1 MEKITQF
8 LLSHFLISTGSLS
21 VLPAILH
28 SQTNPNYVV
37 ILADDL
43 GYGDLSCHGGKTPTP
58 NIDKLFNQ
66 GVEFKNFMTCPV
78 SSPTRAGLLTGLNPL
93 RTGQGPN
100 TDGQLDKNIPN
111 MGSIFQKNGYKTGLF
126 GKWHNG
132 ETPEI
137 YPTLPFINDYGFDR
151 FIGFYGGGCD
161 FYTKIDGNDETPR
174 WYHDKIPVKNE
185 FGYATDLITKYA
197 LDLIELN
204 KANKF
209 LAYIPYNVIHTPLHV
224 KDVDLQRVPA
234 SILQAAGGTLR
245 TWKEYYKLYNDVFN
259 TTFNPKYIQL
269 TGDNSINA
277 FSGVLSDAEIQV
289 LYSAMLISLDD
300 KVGEIMKY
308 LEDNNL
314 KNNTVVLFFS
324 DNGATPTG
332 SGLPFRGNKHSTEE
346 GGIHAPAAMYWPA
359 GGIVGPKT
367 FKPMVGHVD
376 VLPTF
381 MEMSGIP
388 SSAVGKIDGSSFLQ
402 ELKSEAQDSNREYY
416 WIWRDKDVIRTDR
429 WKLNRYFD
437 SYELFDIQS
446 DIAESTNVFASNPT
460 VATDLIAKLDKWRAS
475 TGIAAT
481 HLTPILSAPI
491 HPAPDKAVL
500 KITANCTVDAT
511 NPQLVIQILG
521 AGHKMLP
528 GDYLHFDIKADVSS
542 KTDGFYLSH
551 YVGTPIYFNTK
562 RGVDQFGRL
571 QSSAPAPLGG
581 AGVWEH
587 RVIGI
592 GNEAPVVANK
602 MSIIFKKTG
611 NYTVYIDNLQIRRAD
626 GSVVDIW
633 SNNTRVSAT
642 TPLYT
647 ISTGTNYKV
656 EAYWE
661 NSFNLTVNGGTGS
674 GSYPSGVPV
683 TITANAAQAG
693 LAFDKWVIN
702 SGSPIIANINSATTT
717 VANPSNAVITASY
730 GNIGPH
736 SLTVNNGSGGG
747 TFNAGSVVKIT
758 ADTAPAGQVFNKWVI
773 SSGSPVIADIYS
785 ESTSIATGTNAATV
799 YANYINFLDD
809 CDATTAWSTTSTL
822 NTTDIK
828 QGTGCLQYVGS
839 ATSEFTK
846 VFTPFNPN
854 IPAAN
859 AALKFWYYVSDVT
872 KFATNNQVELGSGGK
887 NDVFEYNWTLTG
899 LVNGWN
905 YINLKI
911 SSAGT
916 SGGTPNFEA
925 LNWFR
930 VYHGKTGEMTTKIDA
945 IEISGIP
952 STQTVPTGG
961 IANIKGDNF
970 SFYMYP
976 NPVSKD
982 AMLNIHVKNS
992 EFSTLKIL
1000 NLNGQVIYSNNLV
1013 GATSLNISL
1022 NTILKS
1028 GVYIVSLSSDKS
1040 VVNQKL
1046 IVK

>member
-1 MEKITQF
+1 MKASPNLIISSLA
-8 LLSHFLISTGSLS
+8 LLSVSTT
-21 VLPAILH
+21 VH

-58 NIDKLFNQ
+58 NIDKLFKQ

-137 YPTLPFINDYGFDR
+137 YPTLPYINDYGFDR

-161 FYTKIDGNDETPR
+161 YYTKIDGNDETPR
-174 WYHDKIPVKNE
+174 WYHDKTPVKNE

-197 LDLIELN
+197 LDFIELN

-209 LAYIPYNVIHTPLHV
+209 LAYIPFNVIHTPLHV

-269 TGDNSINA
+269 TGDNSITA
-277 FSGVLSDAEIQV
+277 FSGILSDAEIQV

-314 KNNTVVLFFS
+314 ANNTVVLFFS

-332 SGLPFRGNKHSTEE
+332 SSLPFRGNKHSTEE
-346 GGIHAPAAMYWPA
+346 GGVHAPAAMYWPA

-402 ELKSEAQDSNREYY
+402 ELKTDAQESNREYY
-416 WIWRDKDVIRTDR
+416 WVWRDHDVIRTDR

-446 DIAESTNVFASNPT
+446 DITESTNVYANNPT
-460 VATDLIAKLDKWRAS
+460 VAADLITKLDNWRVS

-491 HPAPDKAVL
+491 NPAPSQAVL
-500 KITANCTVDAT
+500 KVTANCIVDAT
-511 NPQLVIQILG
+511 HPQLVIQILG

-542 KTDGFYLSH
+542 KTDGLYLSH
-551 YVGTPIYFNTK
+551 YVGTPLYFNND

-592 GNEAPVVANK
+592 GNEAPIVANK

-633 SNNTRVSAT
+633 SNSTRVSAT

-647 ISTGTNYKV
+647 ISTGTNYKL
-656 EAYWE
+656 EASWE
-661 NSFNLTVNGGTGS
+661 QSYSITVNGGSGS
-674 GSYPSGVPV
+674 GSYTSGVPV
-683 TITANAAQAG
+683 TIKANAPQVG
-693 LAFDKWVIN
+693 LAFDKWIIN
-702 SGSPIIANINSATTT
+702 SGSPIIANIYDANTT
-717 VANPSNAVITASY
+717 VANSTNSVITATY
-730 GNIGPH
+730 GNAGPH
-736 SLTVNNGSGGG
+736 ALTVNSGTGSGS
-747 TFNAGSVVKIT
+747 FAAGSVVNISSDE
-758 ADTAPAGQVFNKWVI
+758 AAAGQVFNKWI
-773 SSGSPVIADIYS
+773 INSGTPVITDIYNP
-785 ESTSIATGTNAATV
+785 STSLKTPTNASSVTAT
-799 YANYINFLDD
+799 YINFLDA
-809 CDATTAWSTTSTL
+809 CDATTGWNATSTL

-828 QGTGCLQYVGS
+828 QGTGSLQYVGS
-839 ATSEFTK
+839 GTPEFSK
-846 VFTPFNPN
+846 VFEPFNPN
-854 IPAAN
+854 IPTAN

-887 NDVFEYNWTLTG
+887 NDAFEYNWTLTG

-905 YINLKI
+905 YVNLKI

-930 VYHGKTGEMTTKIDA
+930 IYHGKTGEMTTKIDA

-952 STQTVPTGG
+952 SNQTSPTGG
-961 IANIKGDNF
+961 IENVKVDDS
-970 SFYMYP
+970 SFNMYP
-976 NPVSKD
+976 NLVSKEG
-982 AMLNIHVKNS
+982 MLSIHVK
-992 EFSTLKIL
+992 EPEISTIKIL
-1000 NLNGQVIYSNNLV
+1000 NLNGQVFYSKNLAGV
-1013 GATSLNISL
+1013 TYLNIAL
-1022 NTILKS
+1022 NPILKS
-1028 GVYIVSLSSDKS
+1028 GVYIVSLSSKKS
-1040 VVNQKL
+1040 VVSQKL
-1046 IVK
+1046 IVR